1 MKERLGQGRESRSV
15 YEGEI
20 GAGEGEQAPI

>member
-1 MKERLGQGRESRSV
+1 MKERLGQGRESRPV

-20 GAGEGEQAPI
+20 GAGEGEQAYV